1 MEEIRIPLVLYPY
14 DFNYVV
20 DPNVDIPVMLLNQ
33 HIGCDEELGNGI
45 YPEIFQ
51 AELMK
56 LDAAGKSRIKIVIN
70 SIGGSVMGGMAIFD
84 AILKTKTPVDTHVCG
99 VAASISA
106 VIFLAGKVRSMSDFA
121 LLMYHNPY
129 NPKDPNYK
137 DLVVFKNALV
147 GMIASRVN
155 KTVDEVSAMM
165 DQETFLTAEE
175 AIAGGFATEIE
186 TSEDFNKKRAP
197 RLTPGGDIAAMWKES
212 SLIINK
218 LFIQN
223 SIKMDLSQII
233 NACELPAGSDMQ
245 KVTDAILTMKNQMRA
260 DKLAIETANKA
271 NLELAQTNKDLTDKV
286 TTLEAENKTAKEA
299 ETATILNEATEVVNA
314 AKEAGKITEDS
325 VPTWLQ
331 GVTNR
336 AELDALKN
344 KLDAIA
350 ANKKAPPFKA
360 GGNNTAIDAP
370 GAGVAKVANK
380 MFKMREKYLKS

>member
-1 MEEIRIPLVLYPY
+1 MAVLYPY

>member
-1 MEEIRIPLVLYPY
+1 MAVLYPY

-33 HIGCDEELGNGI
+33 HIGNDDELGPGI
-45 YPEIFQ
+45 FPDIFQ

-70 SIGGSVMGGMAIFD
+70 SIGGSVMGGMAIYD

-129 NPKDPNYK
+129 NPKDENYK
-137 DLVVFKNALV
+137 DLVIFKNALV

-165 DQETFLTAEE
+165 DKETFLTADE
-175 AIAGGFATEIE
+175 ALEGGFATEIE
-186 TSEDFNKKRAP
+186 TSEDFNKKRT
-197 RLTPGGDIAAMWKES
+197 RLVPGGDIAAMWKDS

-245 KVTDAILTMKNQMRA
+245 KISDAILTMKNQIA
-260 DKLAIETANKA
+260 SNKLAIETANKTNTDLTA
-271 NLELAQTNKDLTDKV
+271 TNKELTEKV
-286 TTLEAENKTAKEA
+286 TALETENATAKTAEA
-299 ETATILNEATEVVNA
+299 ATILTEATAVVNA

-336 AELDALKN
+336 AELDVLKN
-344 KLDAIA
+344 KLDGIA
-350 ANKKAPPFKA
+350 ANKKAPPLKTGGA
-360 GGNNTAIDAP
+360 GGAIDAP

-380 MFKMREKYLKS
+380 MQQMRVKYL